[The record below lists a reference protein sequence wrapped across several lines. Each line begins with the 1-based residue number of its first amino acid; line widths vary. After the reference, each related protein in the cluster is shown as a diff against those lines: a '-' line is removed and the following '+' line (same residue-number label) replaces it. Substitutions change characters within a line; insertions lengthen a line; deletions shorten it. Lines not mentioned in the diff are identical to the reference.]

1 MGNKNSS
8 GGKKKK
14 FLKPT
19 ITSTSVTSSI
29 SNISNVSNASNN
41 HQNTAYLSPNSD
53 RITRI
58 SNELLRKNFTQ
69 IESYSLRAT
78 FENLSTTNEIGI
90 PYINEGAFVGY
101 LGFPDDVGAG
111 PLIYRSFI
119 YLANIHSNGHTNTL
133 LTYDGLIKAVA
144 VYCDKTKDVIDE
156 DRVKL
161 LFDSFSISIDEQNS
175 PAESDGSSPKIVIS
189 NANANVDDNNDE
201 FLKAIGLHHEI
212 DPSKT
217 SKVRCQDMVKI
228 LTGLIWLM
236 SSEMSSISTNS
247 QDLLAN
253 LKKIVSPKFI
263 NQIREDVIHVVERMH
278 ISQHNNSVGTN
289 AMDSDE
295 VITWPTFQ
303 KFVDRNAPSIFRG
316 FIPFMYGQFLIG
328 LTLSQQRQDSLFQG
342 PKVQY
347 WPKLDTHSDL
357 LNQMNMGLL
366 SWMLP
371 EKVIKRHHWNCLYS
385 SSRHGFS
392 TNRFSSH
399 VFKYPGP
406 TLMLIHAEISK
417 NQNRELISISPNT
430 KGSLPTS
437 KPNKL
442 EDHVSTLLLGA
453 YVSEPWKSTS
463 NPKTCFG
470 SEECALF
477 EVWPVF
483 EKFPASKMSS
493 NYVYYNPSFGIGFG
507 GIATSG
513 TTSNTI
519 TVSEQNTFTL
529 QIDNT
534 LQYGRYRNDVL
545 RADKPT
551 YSLSVTRNYF
561 DIPFEVLEIEVFGL
575 GGELAKEKQEK
586 EWEWEEA
593 EVAKRN
599 GLQVK
604 RNSNKEADREFL
616 KLSGVIDEDSRR
628 EVQIW
633 EP

>member
-8 GGKKKK
+8 SGKKKK
-14 FLKPT
+14 NLKPT
-19 ITSTSVTSSI
+19 TTGTSGTSSI
-29 SNISNVSNASNN
+29 SNISNKSNN
-41 HQNTAYLSPNSD
+41 QYTAYLSPTSD
-53 RITRI
+53 RISRI
-58 SNELLRKNFTQ
+58 SNELLRRNFTQ
-69 IESYSLRAT
+69 IESYSLRAS

-90 PYINEGAFVGY
+90 SYINEGAFIGY

-119 YLANIHSNGHTNTL
+119 YLANYPSNSQINTL

-144 VYCDKTKDVIDE
+144 VYCDKTKDVINE

-161 LFDSFSISIDEQNS
+161 LFDSFAISVDRVGNEQKS
-175 PAESDGSSPKIVIS
+175 PSESDGSST
-189 NANANVDDNNDE
+189 
-201 FLKAIGLHHEI
+201 IGLYNEI
-212 DPSKT
+212 DPSKV

-247 QDLLAN
+247 EDLLAN

-278 ISQHNNSVGTN
+278 MSQCNNSIGIN
-289 AMDSDE
+289 AMESDD
-295 VITWPTFQ
+295 VICWPTFQ

-406 TLMLIHAEISK
+406 TLMLIHADISK

-430 KGSLPTS
+430 RGFIPTS

-453 YVSEPWKSTS
+453 YISEPWKSTS

-470 SEECALF
+470 SDECALF
-477 EVWPVF
+477 EIWPVF
-483 EKFPASKMSS
+483 EKFPASKLNSS
-493 NYVYYNPSFGIGFG
+493 YVYYNPSFGIGFG

-519 TVSEQNTFTL
+519 TVSDQNTFTL

-534 LQYGRYRNDVL
+534 LQHGRYRNDIL
-545 RADKPT
+545 RNDKPT
-551 YSLSVTRNYF
+551 YSLSVTRNFF

-575 GGELAKEKQEK
+575 GGDLAKEKQEK

-599 GLQVK
+599 GLNIK
-604 RNSNKEADREFL
+604 RNCNKEADREVL
-616 KLSGVIDEDSRR
+616 K
-628 EVQIW
+628 
-633 EP
+633 